1 MRIDELRPGLYVQL
15 ATLRGSDLYQVCAVF
30 PQTATLQRVFSRHR
44 GEDGRMPART
54 DVAVYAAAEL
64 ARMRPASA
72 RLVNQFEAAL
82 DEARTQV
89 GA

>member
-1 MRIDELRPGLYVQL
+1 MRINELRPGLYLQP
-15 ATLRGSDLYQVCAVF
+15 ANAADLYQVCAVF
-30 PQTATLQRVFSRHR
+30 PTKATLQRVSSRRR
-44 GEDGRMPART
+44 GEGGRMPART
-54 DVAVYAAAEL
+54 EVAVYTAGEL
-64 ARMRPASA
+64 VRMRPASA

>member
-1 MRIDELRPGLYVQL
+1 MSRAFLPMRLTTRQVCDL
-15 ATLRGSDLYQVCAVF
+15 AGFGEETLRR
-30 PQTATLQRVFSRHR
+30 RVAA
-44 GEDGRMPART
+44 GRMPART
-54 DVAVYAAAEL
+54 EVAVYSPAEL

-82 DEARTQV
+82 DKARTQV

>member
-1 MRIDELRPGLYVQL
+1 MRIDELRPGLYLQP
-15 ATLRGSDLYQVCAVF
+15 ANAADLYQVCAVF
-30 PQTATLQRVFSRHR
+30 PTKATLQRVFSRQR

-54 DVAVYAAAEL
+54 EVAVYTPAEL
-64 ARMRPASA
+64 VRMRPASA

-82 DEARTQV
+82 DQARTQV

>member
-1 MRIDELRPGLYVQL
+1 MRIDELRPGLYLQL
-15 ATLRGSDLYQVCAVF
+15 ATLRGADLYQVCAVF
-30 PQTATLQRVFSRHR
+30 PQTATLQWVFSRRR
-44 GEDGRMPART
+44 GEDGQMPART
-54 DVAVYAAAEL
+54 EVAVFSAVDL

-82 DEARTQV
+82 GEARTQV